1 MGYEMPLTRGSENN
15 GGLKGMAKELLEIE
29 DLKTYFYTWAGV
41 VKAVDGVSLKINEGE
56 TLGLVG
62 ESGSGKSVTALSI
75 LGIVPKPGRI
85 IGGRILYKGE
95 NLLEKKENEMLK
107 IRGKE
112 IAYVFQDPA
121 TSLNPVFTIA
131 NQLVEVIRR
140 HQTMTKQKAIENA
153 LERLLTVANSLPK
166 QVTEQK
172 LIKKALEIA
181 KARLVGKARPITKQE
196 ALEKAVELFK
206 VVEIPDPEIKIWNYP
221 HQLSGGMK
229 QRMAVARALSCQPNL
244 LIADEPTTALDVT
257 IQAQILDLLKN
268 LKQKFGMAMIL
279 ITHDMGVVAGVADRI
294 TVLYAG
300 RVCESASTRTI
311 FYNPLHPYTR
321 ALLEA
326 VPSLALRREK
336 LKVIPGAIPNLI
348 EPPSGCRFHP
358 RCEFA
363 KEGVCTLKI
372 PSLEELEPDHYVA
385 CVRAR
390 EIEAESPLRTESK

>member
-1 MGYEMPLTRGSENN
+1 MT
-15 GGLKGMAKELLEIE
+15 KELLEIE

-41 VKAVDGVSLKINEGE
+41 VKAVDGVSLKIKEGE

-75 LGIVPKPGRI
+75 LGIVPIPGKI

-95 NLLEKKENEMLK
+95 NLLEKKENEMQK

-140 HQTMTKQKAIENA
+140 HQN
-153 LERLLTVANSLPK
+153 V
-166 QVTEQK
+166 
-172 LIKKALEIA
+172 
-181 KARLVGKARPITKQE
+181 TKQE
-196 ALEKAVELFK
+196 ALEKAIELFK

-257 IQAQILDLLKN
+257 IQAQILDLLRN

-326 VPSLALRREK
+326 VPSLALKREK

-358 RCEFA
+358 RCEYA
-363 KEGVCTLKI
+363 KEGVCTETVPPLV
-372 PSLEELEPDHYVA
+372 EMEPDHYVA

-390 EIEAESPLRTESK
+390 EIEVESPLRAESR

>member
-1 MGYEMPLTRGSENN
+1 
-15 GGLKGMAKELLEIE
+15 MANELLRIE
-29 DLKTYFYTWAGV
+29 NLKTYFYTWAGV

-75 LGIVPKPGRI
+75 LGIVPIPGKI
-85 IGGRILYKGE
+85 IGGKILYRGE
-95 NLLEKKENEMLK
+95 NLLDKKENEMQK

-112 IAYVFQDPA
+112 IAYIFQDPA
-121 TSLNPVFTIA
+121 TSLNPVFNIA
-131 NQLVEVIRR
+131 SQLVEVIRQ
-140 HQTMTKQKAIENA
+140 HQNVTK
-153 LERLLTVANSLPK
+153 R
-166 QVTEQK
+166 
-172 LIKKALEIA
+172 
-181 KARLVGKARPITKQE
+181 E
-196 ALEKAVELFK
+196 ALEKAIELLR
-206 VVEIPDPEIKIWNYP
+206 VVEIPDPEVKIWNYP

-244 LIADEPTTALDVT
+244 LLADEPTTALDVT

-268 LKQKFGMAMIL
+268 LKQKLGMAMVL

-311 FYNPLHPYTR
+311 FYNPMHPYTR

-358 RCEFA
+358 RCEYA
-363 KEGVCTLKI
+363 KEGVCTLKV
-372 PSLEELEPDHYVA
+372 PELEELEPDHYVA
-385 CVRAR
+385 CVRAQ
-390 EIEAESPLRTESK
+390 EIEAKSPLRNESK

>member
-1 MGYEMPLTRGSENN
+1 MTN
-15 GGLKGMAKELLEIE
+15 ELLEIE

-41 VKAVDGVSLKINEGE
+41 VKAVDGVSLKIKEGE

-75 LGIVPKPGRI
+75 LGIVPSPGKTI
-85 IGGRILYKGE
+85 DGRILYRGE
-95 NLLEKKENEMLK
+95 NLLEKKENEMQK

-112 IAYVFQDPA
+112 IAYIFQDPA

-131 NQLVEVIRR
+131 SQLVEVIRR
-140 HQTMTKQKAIENA
+140 HQNVTKQ
-153 LERLLTVANSLPK
+153 
-166 QVTEQK
+166 
-172 LIKKALEIA
+172 
-181 KARLVGKARPITKQE
+181 G
-196 ALEKAVELFK
+196 ALEKAIELFRL
-206 VVEIPDPEIKIWNYP
+206 VEIADPEIKIWNYP

-257 IQAQILDLLKN
+257 IQAQILDLLRN
-268 LKQKFGMAMIL
+268 LKQKLGMAMIL

-326 VPSLALRREK
+326 VPSLALKREK

-358 RCEFA
+358 RCEYA
-363 KEGVCTLKI
+363 KEGVCTEMVPALV
-372 PSLEELEPDHYVA
+372 EMEPDHYVA
-385 CVRAR
+385 CARAR
-390 EIEAESPLRTESK
+390 EIEAESPLKAETR

>member
-1 MGYEMPLTRGSENN
+1 
-15 GGLKGMAKELLEIE
+15 MAKELLRIE

-41 VKAVDGVSLKINEGE
+41 VKAVDGVTLKINEGE

-75 LGIVPKPGRI
+75 LRIVPKPGKI
-85 IGGRILYKGE
+85 IGGKILYKGE

-121 TSLNPVFTIA
+121 TSLNPVFNIA
-131 NQLVEVIRR
+131 SQLVEVIRR
-140 HQTMTKQKAIENA
+140 HQNVTKEEALKKAIE
-153 LERLLTVANSLPK
+153 
-166 QVTEQK
+166 
-172 LIKKALEIA
+172 
-181 KARLVGKARPITKQE
+181 
-196 ALEKAVELFK
+196 LFK
-206 VVEIPDPEIKIWNYP
+206 LVEIPDPEVKIWNYP

-244 LIADEPTTALDVT
+244 LLADEPTTALDVT

-268 LKQKFGMAMIL
+268 LKQKLGMAMIL

-363 KEGVCTLKI
+363 KEGVCTLKV
-372 PSLEELEPDHYVA
+372 PELEEMEPDHYVA
-385 CVRAR
+385 CVRAS
-390 EIEAESPLRTESK
+390 EIEAESPIRMETT

>member
-1 MGYEMPLTRGSENN
+1 
-15 GGLKGMAKELLEIE
+15 
-29 DLKTYFYTWAGV
+29 
-41 VKAVDGVSLKINEGE
+41 
-56 TLGLVG
+56 
-62 ESGSGKSVTALSI
+62 
-75 LGIVPKPGRI
+75 
-85 IGGRILYKGE
+85 
-95 NLLEKKENEMLK
+95 MLK

-140 HQTMTKQKAIENA
+140 HQN
-153 LERLLTVANSLPK
+153 V
-166 QVTEQK
+166 
-172 LIKKALEIA
+172 
-181 KARLVGKARPITKQE
+181 TKQE
-196 ALEKAVELFK
+196 ALAKAVELFK

-363 KEGVCTLKI
+363 KEGVCTLKV